1 MRLSTLFS
9 LANLPCPD
17 FDREIHTITAQAQ
30 SANGQSLFVCL
41 RGTKT
46 DGHLFAREASLRGAA
61 VVCETSCGVPYEIL
75 VSDTREAYALLCAAF
90 YGNPQRSM
98 RLFAVTGTN
107 GKTSVAT
114 IVYEILRKSG
124 TAVGVFATTGA
135 RWGEK
140 EAALSL
146 TTPQPED
153 FYRILSQM
161 KEDGVTHVVM
171 EASSHALDQKR
182 LFGLQFS
189 VAVFTNLT
197 QDHFDYHE
205 NMVQYFCAKK
215 KLFEMAE
222 QAVVCVDDSYGKEL
236 AETLSIPLKTVSR
249 TEVPADYRII
259 SCQNDTHGVCFRVA
273 DNKTKTEQL
282 LHFGII
288 GDFSAENALCA
299 VLVCTA
305 AGIPFEKAAAFLQT
319 VNTIPGRC
327 EQIEN
332 RLGFTVICDYA
343 HTPDGIRN
351 AIAAARTVTQKQ
363 LILVFGCGGERDKT
377 KRPLMGKAACE
388 ADFVVITSDN
398 PRHEPSGHIMQEI
411 IRGMRP
417 DVCYLALRDR
427 AAAIR
432 YALCRAKS
440 GDTVLIAGKG
450 HEKTQDIA
458 GKRFCF
464 DERKLIRHL
473 LRVMEETQRC

>member
-9 LANLPCPD
+9 LANLPIPD
-17 FDREIHTITAQAQ
+17 FDREIDSITAQAQ
-30 SANGQSLFVCL
+30 SAGEHSLFLCL
-41 RGTKT
+41 RGAKT
-46 DGHLFAREASLRGAA
+46 DGHLFAREASSRGAA
-61 VVCETSCGVPYEIL
+61 VVCETPCGVPDEII
-75 VSDTREAYALLCAAF
+75 VNDTHEAYALLCAAF
-90 YGNPQRSM
+90 YGNPQQSI

-114 IVYEILRKSG
+114 TVYEILRKSG
-124 TAVGVFATTGA
+124 VSAGLFATTGA
-135 RWGEK
+135 RWGTK

-146 TTPQPED
+146 TTPQPVD
-153 FYRILSQM
+153 FYRILSEM
-161 KEDGVTHVVM
+161 REDGVTHVVM

-215 KLFEMAE
+215 KLFSMAE
-222 QAVVCVDDSYGKEL
+222 QAVICVDDPYGKEL
-236 AETLSIPLKTVSR
+236 SESLTIPVKTVSR
-249 TEVPADYRII
+249 TGSPADYRIV
-259 SCQNDTHGVCFRVA
+259 SCQNDSRGVTFRVI
-273 DNKTKTEQL
+273 DNAQTEHE

-305 AGIPFEKAAAFLQT
+305 AGISFEQAAALLQT
-319 VNTIPGRC
+319 IDTIPGRC
-327 EQIEN
+327 EQIKN
-332 RLGFTVICDYA
+332 RLGITVLCDYA

-351 AIAAARTVTQKQ
+351 VIAAARTVTQKQ
-363 LILVFGCGGERDKT
+363 LILVFGCGGDRDKT
-377 KRPLMGKAACE
+377 KRPLMGEAACD

-398 PRHEPSGHIMQEI
+398 PRHEPPGHIMREI
-411 IRGMRP
+411 IQGMRP

-432 YALCRAKS
+432 YALCRAKP
-440 GDTVLIAGKG
+440 GDTVVIAGKG
-450 HEKTQDIA
+450 HEKAQDIA

-473 LRVMEETQRC
+473 LRVMEENQHC